1 MAKCKYYASNGKP
14 SQLFDRLY
22 SYYAGKGMGPNKA
35 ELAATTSWLATRT
48 DNFKDF
54 AGDLY
59 QDNTNPKTAV
69 VDANGE
75 PAMVYFG
82 ESAFYADMLVE
93 DYKTV
98 FSSPMLFN
106 FTAGEP
112 KDINFKYPFF
122 MSIKNPKV
130 VNVEAGFTKDQMALA
145 TQGVDKSEYDGVI
158 FVHTKPNGE
167 EEKLYSV
174 FNTEQLQQV
183 YSDSDR
189 KINTEFTE
197 SPNRVRL
204 ETIQD
209 NSLLAEPVTGFVTG
223 LNNTGRFLETA
234 LKGDNEE
241 LAKMAR
247 SVLIKTNKSIPI
259 VEGAGGMIG
268 YNEESNQIVVDPA
281 LTLSRNVF
289 NNILFAETVRGY
301 TLVSAASKEMVG
313 MDNVVNTGNIRFP
326 DSDYKK
332 YFKSTRDFI
341 NGVFADRNF
350 LEYLKDTRF
359 PGAPETLLDTTL
371 KQIGDQFGFRE
382 SYIPYLQA
390 AIEQSIYSH
399 AEEDV
404 EYFDKD
410 INDKEEEKAEPTPP
424 TVANMK
430 APYAHLV
437 TGDTLLDKHI
447 GNIFEKLQSLRQ
459 RLNKKG
465 KEVDNAKIR
474 ADILKYQKDLNVL
487 TEKRAVESLI
497 DIGVSEMYR
506 MKTALNKDIGYKEA
520 WENLKILEGWSQ
532 LVNDLKDA
540 DMDDAIM
547 ETVDDI
553 SLQALKMYNQYK
565 LVAWDATVSALTKE
579 GIPTQYLEQLTPE
592 KIINDTSTW
601 QSLFEGLSFGQHGIE
616 VATDYLI
623 HNRAYHINNSFNEF
637 TAKQDALLKKLG
649 NKDLS
654 FMFTKDEDGKF
665 RPITSYKNELYEKI
679 TQLNKQA
686 AETRIN
692 IRPMYDQ
699 IKALKVERDTAKTSG
714 DKMAMAYLDSQIN
727 LLYRNIEEA
736 KTKNV
741 TNHSINEFMRNNF
754 NYEVTDDG
762 RAEFQA
768 FAEEFKEQ
776 FWQLNLETG
785 EPEFKEAAYREALKE
800 HDPDA
805 LVAWVNDNTNPYPR
819 FAAKYAAVTPKD
831 QWKNPEY
838 DKFSDAQKEFYD
850 FFVEEY
856 LKAQANVPMDYSFTE
871 YNADLL
877 LREFAYM
884 NKTTADTFTR
894 LSKDITNFVKDIAT
908 VEYSEDRVSYD
919 VTGPLSGKQVK
930 KLKFKPVSA
939 FTKGTDGYWKE
950 TEQLPDS
957 LKKGLDEGRYKYKD
971 GYLVIVS
978 KGAQNEK
985 MVKKIVSLEDNP
997 LVIFNNFIKFGY
1009 SYKYKR
1015 EVEDV
1020 LNSMV
1025 EMASAIPKQASDK
1038 KGVVNAMGISLGAKN
1053 GSNMEKRLNYTVD
1066 AFLHGNMKDSFA
1078 NKEGVPGERNF
1089 SFQQLIENI
1098 NNFTRVR
1105 QLGLNPISGISNLS
1119 MGTVNNF
1126 MYAGRDEFFN
1136 EGELR
1141 KAYLLIKDSIL
1152 SFYSGGI
1159 AKVGNSQKI
1168 MLMMQQFNMLGN
1180 MHEQFQLD
1188 KEWMNKLFEHM
1199 YIFQKGG
1206 EYLNQGAVAIAMML
1220 REKIQVDGKEVSLW
1234 DAFEVEDQKLKFKH
1248 PENKYADINN
1258 QFIFAEAVKKVNK
1271 EIHGDYDILNPMLAK
1286 KGLAGRVGL
1295 LFRTWLPQAIKQRVG
1310 ARYTDYQLSMLKGH
1324 DVYRE
1329 GRWNTF
1335 GRMMNVFTNTK
1346 KDKQA
1351 GITRTDK
1358 GKNFLYF
1365 IGAIAANTISARAGR
1380 KVINAM
1386 DLEATDKANMYAN
1399 VKEAWWLT
1407 MITASTYILLSLKGD
1422 DDDDE
1427 DYIKQ
1432 SALKYLVNQTSRIEN
1447 ELWFF
1452 NSPASFSTIFRDAI
1466 PLWSTLQQA
1475 QKVWYAGQDFI
1486 FDNESDTYKRGF
1498 RKGKSKLATQA
1509 QLFFPVSKQL
1519 QSVWSMWSQIYSNK
1533 FR

>member
-22 SYYAGKGMGPNKA
+22 SYYAGKGMTANKA

-48 DNFKDF
+48 DSFKDF

-59 QDNTNPKTAV
+59 TDNTNPKTVAV
-69 VDANGE
+69 DTNGE
-75 PAMVYFG
+75 PAMLYFG
-82 ESAFYADMLVE
+82 ESAFFADMPVT
-93 DYKTV
+93 DYRTV

-106 FTAGEP
+106 FTPGTP
-112 KDINFKYPFF
+112 KDANFRYPFF
-122 MSIKNPKV
+122 LSMKNPKII
-130 VNVEAGFTKDQMALA
+130 NVEADFTKDQMAQA
-145 TQGVDKSEYDGVI
+145 TAGLEKSDYDGVV
-158 FVHTKPNGE
+158 FVHTKANGE
-167 EEKLYSV
+167 QEKMYSV
-174 FNTEQLQQV
+174 ANTEQLQQV
-183 YSDSDR
+183 YSDYNR
-189 KINTEFTE
+189 KINTEFNE
-197 SPNRVRL
+197 SPNRIRL
-204 ETIQD
+204 EAIQD
-209 NSLLAEPVTGFVTG
+209 NALLSEPVTNFVTG
-223 LNNTGRFLETA
+223 IGSSARFLETA

-241 LAKMAR
+241 LAKMSR

-259 VEGAGGMIG
+259 VEGGGKMIG
-268 YNEESNQIVVDPA
+268 YNEESNQVVVDPA
-281 LTLSRNVF
+281 LTLSRNTY
-289 NNILFAETVRGY
+289 NNIVFSEIVRGY
-301 TLVSAASKEMVG
+301 TLMSAAGKHMVG
-313 MDNVVNTGNIRFP
+313 LDNVVNTGNIRFP
-326 DSDYKK
+326 ESEYKK
-332 YFKSTRDFI
+332 YFKSTQAFI
-341 NGVFADRNF
+341 NGVFDDRNF

-359 PGAPETLLDTTL
+359 PGASESLFDSVL

-382 SYIPYLQA
+382 SYLPYLQA
-390 AIEQSIYSH
+390 AIEQSMYSRT
-399 AEEDV
+399 AEDV
-404 EYFDKD
+404 EYFDTD
-410 INDKEEEKAEPTPP
+410 THEKAEQKEEGALPTE
-424 TVANMK
+424 VNMK

-437 TGDTLLDKHI
+437 TGDPLLDKHI
-447 GNIFEKLQSLRQ
+447 ANIFEKLQSLRQ

-465 KEVDNAKIR
+465 KEIENAKIR
-474 ADILKYQKDLNVL
+474 ADIFKYQKDLNTL
-487 TEKRAVESLI
+487 TEKRAVEALI
-497 DIGVSEMYR
+497 DIGNSEMHR
-506 MKTALNKDIGYKEA
+506 MSQALNKDIGYKEA

-532 LVNDLKDA
+532 LADDLKDA
-540 DMDDAIM
+540 EMDKEMSDA
-547 ETVDDI
+547 VDDI
-553 SLQALKMYNQYK
+553 SLKGLKLHGKYK
-565 LVAWDATVSALTKE
+565 RVAWEATVSALTKE

-592 KIINDTSTW
+592 KVINDTSTW

-649 NKDLS
+649 SKDIS
-654 FMFTKDEDGKF
+654 FMFKPDADGKY
-665 RPITSYKNELYEKI
+665 RPITSYKDELYEKI
-679 TQLNKQA
+679 GQLNKEA

-699 IKALKVERDTAKTSG
+699 IKQLKAERDDAKTSG

-727 LLYRNIEEA
+727 ILYRNIEEA
-736 KTKNV
+736 KKKNV
-741 TNHSINEFMRNNF
+741 TQSSVTEFMRTNF
-754 NYEVTDDG
+754 NYEVTDEG

-776 FWQLNLETG
+776 FWQFNLESG
-785 EPEFKEAAYREALKE
+785 EPEFKEAAYKEALQQ
-800 HDPDA
+800 HNPDA
-805 LVAWVNDNTNPYPR
+805 LLAWVKDNTNPYPR
-819 FAAKYAAVTPKD
+819 YAAKYAAVTPKD
-831 QWKNPEY
+831 QWKNPDY

-884 NKTTADTFTR
+884 DKTTASTFTR
-894 LSKDITNFVKDIAT
+894 LSKEITNFVKDIAT
-908 VEYSEDRVSYD
+908 VEYSESDVSFD
-919 VTGPLSGKQVK
+919 VTGPLSKKQVK
-930 KLKFKPVSA
+930 KLKFKPVGA

-950 TEQLPDS
+950 GEQLPDS
-957 LKKGLDEGRYKYKD
+957 LQKGLTEGRYKYKD

-985 MVKKIVSLEDNP
+985 MVKKIVSIEDDP

-1025 EMASAIPKQASDK
+1025 EMASAIPKQST
-1038 KGVVNAMGISLGAKN
+1038 GVQGKVSAMGLSFGAKN

-1078 NKEGVPGERNF
+1078 NKDGVPGERNF

-1136 EGELR
+1136 EQELR

-1152 SFYSGGI
+1152 SYYTGGV

-1168 MLMMQQFNMLGN
+1168 MLLMQQFNMLGN
-1180 MHEQFQLD
+1180 MHENFQLD
-1188 KEWMNKLFEHM
+1188 KEWLNKLFEHM

-1220 REKIQVDGKEVSLW
+1220 REKIEVDGEKVSLW
-1234 DAFEVEDQKLKFKH
+1234 DAFEVKDEKLQFKY
-1248 PENKYADINN
+1248 PENKYSNIDN

-1286 KGLAGRVGL
+1286 KGLAGRVGM
-1295 LFRTWLPQAIKQRVG
+1295 LFRTWLPQAVKQRVG
-1310 ARYTDYQLSMLKGH
+1310 KQYVDYQLSMLRGE

-1335 GRMMNVFTNTK
+1335 GRMMNIFTNTK
-1346 KDKQA
+1346 KDKEKN
-1351 GITRTDK
+1351 ITRTDK
-1358 GKNFLYF
+1358 AKNFIVFL
-1365 IGAIAANTISARAGR
+1365 GAIAANTISARAGR
-1380 KVINAM
+1380 KVM
-1386 DLEATDKANMYAN
+1386 SSLDLEGTDKANMNAN
-1399 VKEAWWLT
+1399 VKEAWWLI
-1407 MITASTYILLSLKGD
+1407 MITASTAILLSLKGD
-1422 DDDDE
+1422 DDDKE
-1427 DYIKQ
+1427 DYVKQ
-1432 SALKYLVNQTSRIEN
+1432 SALKYLVNQTSRLEN

-1475 QKVWYAGQDFI
+1475 QKVWYAGQNFI
-1486 FDNESDTYKRGF
+1486 FDNESDTYQRGF
-1498 RKGKSKLATQA
+1498 RKGKSKLATQT

-1519 QSVWSMWSQIYSNK
+1519 QSVWSMWSQVYSNK